1 MAQKKIPSKAEDAR
15 AAGRDSRVDL
25 GEIERILEFMTAHG
39 LEELEYRS
47 GDLQV
52 RLRRQSAGGA
62 SAFAPAAAA
71 VAYAPVEQAAAR
83 AAAPGVPGAPAA
95 PAEPAGENLHIVKS
109 PIVGTFYSAPA
120 PDAPPFV
127 EPGDAVKRGQILCI
141 VEAMKLMNE
150 IEADQAGEVVR
161 QMAENGQPVEYGQP
175 LFALRPL
182 AEA

>member
-1 MAQKKIPSKAEDAR
+1 MAQKKIPSKPEDAR

-52 RLRRQSAGGA
+52 RLRRQSAGGV

-71 VAYAPVEQAAAR
+71 VAYAPAEQAPGR
-83 AAAPGVPGAPAA
+83 AAAPAVPSAA
-95 PAEPAGENLHIVKS
+95 AAPAGENLHIVKS

-161 QMAENGQPVEYGQP
+161 QLAENGQPVEYGQP

-182 AEA
+182 KEL

>member
-52 RLRRQSAGGA
+52 RLRRQSTGGA
-62 SAFAPAAAA
+62 SAFVPA
-71 VAYAPVEQAAAR
+71 VAVAHAPVEQAAAR
-83 AAAPGVPGAPAA
+83 ASAPAVPGAPAA
-95 PAEPAGENLHIVKS
+95 PAGEDLHIVKS

-127 EPGDAVKRGQILCI
+127 QPGDSVKRGQILCI

-161 QMAENGQPVEYGQP
+161 QLAENGQPVEYGQP